1 MVCVGRSKSR
11 PGRRGSRSSPGL
23 VEKILEDVGDRAGT
37 LPLLQHV
44 LAEIWRKR
52 RAGQLTLEAY
62 VEGGGV
68 QGALA
73 STPMRS
79 TSRFQRTSAVS
90 SNESCFGS
98 SSPVTERRTPAAE
111 SRRVSCSLLPDEP
124 AAVEGLVRQ
133 AVGRTPADD
142 ELG

>member
-1 MVCVGRSKSR
+1 MARGRCH
-11 PGRRGSRSSPGL
+11 SSS
-23 VEKILEDVGDRAGT
+23 T
-37 LPLLQHV
+37 SSQ
-44 LAEIWRKR
+44 EIWRKR

-62 VEGGGV
+62 VESGGV

-73 STPMRS
+73 KHADAVYEPLPEDQRS
-79 TSRFQRTSAVS
+79 LVERIMLRLVQP
-90 SNESCFGS
+90 GDG
-98 SSPVTERRTPAAE
+98 TEDAR
-111 SRRVSCSLLPDEP
+111 RRVEESELLTAADEP